1 MLDNTVTWKFAEV
14 TNTYED
20 TYKYL
25 EGKNVDN
32 LFKIDVVTYGEL
44 EARKLSA
51 RPANSNIKQI
61 PLVGEHVIIFNALQ
75 QESDND
81 IKNKQWYYL
90 PAYNLQSSINNNA
103 LPGVA
108 DVAGQEST
116 TDLSDQPLGK
126 TFEEKA
132 VSPLQPYEGD
142 LLIEG
147 RFSNSIRL
155 GSTVNLD
162 SNNYTEN
169 TSWIGNT
176 FNDPIIILSNGH
188 QDKPQKQFTI
198 ESIENDL
205 SSLYLTSTQEVQELT
220 LSSALSKTPN
230 IGTYNNSQFIG
241 TADRI
246 ILKAKR
252 DVIILDS
259 PSRITLNTDEV
270 FIGGETKNMQPLV
283 KGDDLKK
290 ILSDLIDAILKG
302 VIYPPAGFQ
311 SIPDPSTTSK
321 LINIRSRLKNI
332 NSSKHKIDQ

>member
-108 DVAGQEST
+108 DVAGQEAT

-162 SNNYTEN
+162 SNNYMLVN
-169 TSWIGNT
+169 N
-176 FNDPIIILSNGH
+176 PIVY
-188 QDKPQKQFTI
+188 F
-198 ESIENDL
+198 
-205 SSLYLTSTQEVQELT
+205 
-220 LSSALSKTPN
+220 
-230 IGTYNNSQFIG
+230 
-241 TADRI
+241 
-246 ILKAKR
+246 
-252 DVIILDS
+252 
-259 PSRITLNTDEV
+259 
-270 FIGGETKNMQPLV
+270 
-283 KGDDLKK
+283 
-290 ILSDLIDAILKG
+290 
-302 VIYPPAGFQ
+302 
-311 SIPDPSTTSK
+311 
-321 LINIRSRLKNI
+321 
-332 NSSKHKIDQ
+332 